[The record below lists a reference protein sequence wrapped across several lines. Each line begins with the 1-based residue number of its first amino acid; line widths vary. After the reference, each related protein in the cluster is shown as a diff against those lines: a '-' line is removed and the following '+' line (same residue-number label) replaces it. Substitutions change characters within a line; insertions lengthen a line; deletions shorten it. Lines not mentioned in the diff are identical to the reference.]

1 MKKLLIVVDMQN
13 DFINGTLGTNQAQAI
28 VTNVKAKIDK
38 YVKNGDFVW
47 FTRDTHGENYLD
59 TQEGRNLPVVHCIKG
74 TWGWEIADGLF
85 PVNQKA
91 DTIKD
96 KPNFGSLN
104 LADDVYRLIQDMADA
119 GDELKEIELIGLCTD
134 ICVVSNAI
142 ILKAKLPETQIT
154 VDAAC
159 CAGVTEESHNA
170 ALLTMKMCQVN
181 VVNWK
186 E

>member
-13 DFINGTLGTNQAQAI
+13 DFISGTLGTKEAQAI
-28 VTNVKAKIDK
+28 VPKVKAKIAE
-38 YVKNGDFVW
+38 YVSNGDFVW

-59 TQEGRNLPVVHCIKG
+59 TQEGKNLPVKHCIKG
-74 TWGWEIADGLF
+74 TWGWEIADSLC
-85 PVNQKA
+85 PDNYKA
-91 DTIKD
+91 DIIKD
-96 KPNFGSLN
+96 KPNFGSLM
-104 LADDVYRLIQDMADA
+104 LADDVYHILQRMADEGEA
-119 GDELKEIELIGLCTD
+119 LDEIELIGLCTD
-134 ICVVSNAI
+134 ICVVSNAL
-142 ILKAKLPETQIT
+142 ILKAKFPETKIT